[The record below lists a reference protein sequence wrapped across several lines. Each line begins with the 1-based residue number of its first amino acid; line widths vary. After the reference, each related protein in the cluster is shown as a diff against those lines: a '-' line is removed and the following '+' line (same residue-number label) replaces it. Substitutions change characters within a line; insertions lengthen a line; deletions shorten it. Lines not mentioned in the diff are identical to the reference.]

1 MFLKS
6 LRICGDVLINFA
18 VASLGT
24 AILEAELEHV
34 IDRQTLYSLKNYLLV
49 TGAVAFGLGCTVYL
63 KWRLRA
69 SLWLWLPGLAGLL
82 WQLAHRGKFPT
93 FYDFARLGNLGL
105 RFATTGRLFGWCVV
119 LFGSREESGRID
131 DGSALTADCRSARRK
146 HVIRLR
152 SYPCDGPRDKA

>member
-34 IDRQTLYSLKNYLLV
+34 IDRQTLYSLKNYLLI

-82 WQLAHRGKFPT
+82 WQLAHRGKSRFTTSPVGQPGSS
-93 FYDFARLGNLGL
+93 FRYD
-105 RFATTGRLFGWCVV
+105 W
-119 LFGSREESGRID
+119 SP
-131 DGSALTADCRSARRK
+131 
-146 HVIRLR
+146 IRLVR
-152 SYPCDGPRDKA
+152 CAVRVS

>member
-6 LRICGDVLINFA
+6 LRICGGVLLNFA
-18 VASLGT
+18 VASLGP

-69 SLWLWLPGLAGLL
+69 SLWLWLPG
-82 WQLAHRGKFPT
+82 WR
-93 FYDFARLGNLGL
+93 DCCGNL
-105 RFATTGRLFGWCVV
+105 
-119 LFGSREESGRID
+119 
-131 DGSALTADCRSARRK
+131 LTAESSPRFTTSPVGQPGSSFRYDWSP
-146 HVIRLR
+146 IRLVR
-152 SYPCDGPRDKA
+152 CAVRAS

>member
-6 LRICGDVLINFA
+6 LRICGDVLINLA

-82 WQLAHRGKFPT
+82 W
-93 FYDFARLGNLGL
+93 NL
-105 RFATTGRLFGWCVV
+105 
-119 LFGSREESGRID
+119 
-131 DGSALTADCRSARRK
+131 LTAKSSPRFTTSPGWATWVFVSLRLVAYSAGALCCSGLVK
-146 HVIRLR
+146 KANGSTTEVPSPPTADPHVE
-152 SYPCDGPRDKA
+152 ST

>member
-82 WQLAHRGKFPT
+82 WELAHRGKFPT
-93 FYDFARLGNLGL
+93 FYDFAGWATWVFVSLRLVAYSAGALCCSGL
-105 RFATTGRLFGWCVV
+105 VKKA
-119 LFGSREESGRID
+119 
-131 DGSALTADCRSARRK
+131 DGSTTKVPSPPTAHP
-146 HVIRLR
+146 HVD
-152 SYPCDGPRDKA
+152 ST